1 MAKEKPTIINISF
14 KNNTLDDKLLLA
26 WLEDRFSEYNGKS
39 NYIKY
44 VLKKEMQKDLK
55 ENKEE

>member
-1 MAKEKPTIINISF
+1 MATIIPLSF
-14 KNNTLDDKLLLA
+14 KDNVEDKILLS
-26 WLEDRFSEYNGKS
+26 WLNDRFEEYGNKS

-44 VLKKEMQKDLK
+44 VLRKEMQKDLK

>member
-1 MAKEKPTIINISF
+1 MATIIPLSF
-14 KNNTLDDKLLLA
+14 KDNIDDRILLE
-26 WLEDRFSEYNGKS
+26 WLNDRFEEYVNKS

-44 VLKKEMQKDLK
+44 VLRKEMQKDLK

>member
-1 MAKEKPTIINISF
+1 MATIIPLSF
-14 KNNTLDDKLLLA
+14 KDNIDDRILLA
-26 WLEDRFSEYNGKS
+26 WLNDRFEEYGNKS

-44 VLKKEMQKDLK
+44 VLRKEMQKDLK

>member
-1 MAKEKPTIINISF
+1 MAKPTIIPVSF
-14 KNNTLDDKLLLA
+14 KDNLEDKLLLA

-44 VLKKEMQKDLK
+44 VLKKEMQCQL
-55 ENKEE
+55 NKKTED

>member
-1 MAKEKPTIINISF
+1 MAKPTIIPVSF
-14 KNNTLDDKLLLA
+14 KDNI
-26 WLEDRFSEYNGKS
+26 EDRILLEWLNDRFEEYNGKS

-44 VLKKEMQKDLK
+44 VLRKEMKKNFK

>member
-1 MAKEKPTIINISF
+1 MAKPTIIPVSF
-14 KNNTLDDKLLLA
+14 KDNI
-26 WLEDRFSEYNGKS
+26 EDRILLEWLNDRFEEYNGKS

-44 VLKKEMQKDLK
+44 VLRREMQKDLK

>member
-1 MAKEKPTIINISF
+1 MATIIPLSF
-14 KNNTLDDKLLLA
+14 KDNIDDRILLE
-26 WLEDRFSEYNGKS
+26 WLNDRFEEYNGKS

-44 VLKKEMQKDLK
+44 VLRKEMQKDLK

>member
-1 MAKEKPTIINISF
+1 MANIIPVSF
-14 KNNTLDDKLLLA
+14 KDNI
-26 WLEDRFSEYNGKS
+26 EDRILLEWLNDRFEEYNGKS

-44 VLKKEMQKDLK
+44 VLKKEMKKDLK

>member
-1 MAKEKPTIINISF
+1 MAKPTIIPISF
-14 KNNTLDDKLLLA
+14 KDNI
-26 WLEDRFSEYNGKS
+26 EDRILLEWLNDRFEEYNGKS

-44 VLKKEMQKDLK
+44 VLRKEMQKNLK

>member
-1 MAKEKPTIINISF
+1 MATIIQLSF
-14 KNNTLDDKLLLA
+14 KDNVDDRILLE
-26 WLEDRFSEYNGKS
+26 WLNDRFEEHGNKS

-44 VLKKEMQKDLK
+44 VLRKEMQKDLK

>member
-1 MAKEKPTIINISF
+1 MATIIPLSF
-14 KNNTLDDKLLLA
+14 KDNIDDRILLE
-26 WLEDRFSEYNGKS
+26 WLNDRFEEYNGKS

-44 VLKKEMQKDLK
+44 VLRKEMKKDLK

>member
-1 MAKEKPTIINISF
+1 MATIIQSSF
-14 KNNTLDDKLLLA
+14 KDNIDDRILLE
-26 WLEDRFSEYNGKS
+26 WLNDRFEEYGNKA

-44 VLKKEMQKDLK
+44 VLRKEMQKDLK

>member
-1 MAKEKPTIINISF
+1 MATIIPLSF
-14 KNNTLDDKLLLA
+14 KDNLEDKLLLA

-44 VLKKEMQKDLK
+44 ALKKEMQKDLK

>member
-1 MAKEKPTIINISF
+1 MAKPTIIPISF
-14 KNNTLDDKLLLA
+14 KDNI
-26 WLEDRFSEYNGKS
+26 EDRILLEWLNDRFEEYNGKS

-44 VLKKEMQKDLK
+44 VLRKEMQKDLK

>member
-1 MAKEKPTIINISF
+1 MATIIQLSF
-14 KNNTLDDKLLLA
+14 KDNVDDRILLE
-26 WLEDRFSEYNGKS
+26 WLHDRFEEYGNKS

-44 VLKKEMQKDLK
+44 VLRKEMKKDFK

>member
-1 MAKEKPTIINISF
+1 MAKPTIIPVSF
-14 KNNTLDDKLLLA
+14 KDNI
-26 WLEDRFSEYNGKS
+26 EDRILLEWLNDRFEEYNGKS

-44 VLKKEMQKDLK
+44 VLRKEMQKNLK

>member
-1 MAKEKPTIINISF
+1 MAKPTIIPVSF
-14 KNNTLDDKLLLA
+14 KDNLEDKLLLA

-44 VLKKEMQKDLK
+44 VLKK
-55 ENKEE
+55 

>member
-1 MAKEKPTIINISF
+1 MATIIPLSF
-14 KNNTLDDKLLLA
+14 KDNLQDKLLLA